1 MGDRKRPVNQQ
12 YLAFQRRSSNNH
24 LESIKPYTMRT
35 SVATPAERLDEI
47 LPRLGDAA
55 EITELPSRALQ

>member
-1 MGDRKRPVNQQ
+1 MSRVPAPEQQ
-12 YLAFQRRSSNNH
+12 QSFG
-24 LESIKPYTMRT
+24 IDKPYTMRT